1 MYDMGVSCTTYMNMH
16 LCIRTCTLFI
26 TENGSIP
33 DTCEHGTVRFVGGTK
48 EYEGNVEVCIN
59 GVWSVIC
66 DSGWSNTDTLVAC
79 SQAGY
84 PGPG

>member
-1 MYDMGVSCTTYMNMH
+1 MYT
-16 LCIRTCTLFI
+16 LCII
-26 TENGSIP
+26 ENGIIP
-33 DTCEHGTVRFVGGTK
+33 DNCEHGAIRLVGDTK

-66 DSGWSNTDTLVAC
+66 DSGWSNADALVAC

-84 PGPG
+84 PSPG

>member
-1 MYDMGVSCTTYMNMH
+1 MSVLSCQMLSIIIFVYT
-16 LCIRTCTLFI
+16 LCI
-26 TENGSIP
+26 TENGIIP
-33 DTCEHGTVRFVGGTK
+33 DNCEHGAIRFVGGTK

-66 DSGWSNTDTLVAC
+66 DSGWDNIDALVAC
-79 SQAGY
+79 SQGGY